1 MVLFKWI
8 VPYFY
13 DDEIQIYFQ
22 KVDGPKGVDK
32 VNLPVIEQ
40 VLIGTPQTFGEK
52 EALHPMDREWKSGI
66 VKHPV
71 EGKVWVGKTNLQ
83 GDGQAD
89 LKHHGGP
96 EKAIFVYPVTHYA
109 YWQKTLNNPDF
120 MIGAFGENLA
130 VRNQTES
137 DVCIGDIF
145 QIGEVKVQVSQP
157 RQPCWKPARRWK
169 VKDLAIQLQQQGMTG
184 WYLRVLK
191 EGEIQAGNALQLI
204 ERPFPQWTVATCN
217 DVMHNQKHDLE
228 LSAKLA
234 SCELLAPNWRDTL
247 SKRIKGEEK
256 DIRNRVIGP
265 NE

>member
-1 MVLFKWI
+1 
-8 VPYFY
+8 
-13 DDEIQIYFQ
+13 
-22 KVDGPKGVDK
+22 
-32 VNLPVIEQ
+32 
-40 VLIGTPQTFGEK
+40 
-52 EALHPMDREWKSGI
+52 
-66 VKHPV
+66 
-71 EGKVWVGKTNLQ
+71 
-83 GDGQAD
+83 
-89 LKHHGGP
+89 
-96 EKAIFVYPVTHYA
+96 
-109 YWQKTLNNPDF
+109 
-120 MIGAFGENLA
+120 MIGAFGENFA

-137 DVCIGDIF
+137 DVCIGDVF

-169 VKDLAIQLQQQGMTG
+169 VKDLGLQLQQQGMTG

-191 EGEIQAGNALQLI
+191 EGEIQAGDALQLI

-228 LSAKLA
+228 LSARLA

-256 DIRNRVIGP
+256 GIRNRVIGP